1 MARGRKPQDPEHG
14 AMTPNERS
22 ARRRAILAEQAQAAI
37 ERPSEAHNLPGP
49 ALVAALQG
57 QLAQIERD
65 PVQYVAK
72 DQNDTLPLQGQLAQI
87 ERDPVASRHQAAAVV
102 AALVRKYRLPLFVSL
117 EAPIDTRLDAGG
129 TV

>member
-22 ARRRAILAEQAQAAI
+22 ARRRAILAEQAQTAI

-49 ALVAALQG
+49 ALVAA
-57 QLAQIERD
+57 
-65 PVQYVAK
+65 
-72 DQNDTLPLQGQLAQI
+72 LQGQLAQI

-102 AALVRKYRLPLFVSL
+102 AALVRKYRLPVAESEIEWDFSIN
-117 EAPIDTRLDAGG
+117 EARLAQIA
-129 TV
+129 T